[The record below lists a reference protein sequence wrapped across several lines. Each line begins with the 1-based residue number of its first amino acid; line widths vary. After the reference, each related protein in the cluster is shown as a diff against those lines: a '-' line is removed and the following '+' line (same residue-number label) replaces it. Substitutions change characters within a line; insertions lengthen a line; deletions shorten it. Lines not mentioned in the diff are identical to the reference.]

1 MRRGFLLCF
10 FWSGSALA
18 QTVSPDIGSDA
29 SASDLIVVQGYK
41 ESLAT
46 ATAAKRADNGIVEV
60 IDAEGIADFPDLN
73 LAEALQR
80 VSGVAVNRDGGEGR
94 SITVRGLSPDFTRVR
109 VNGLEALATTG
120 GKDQASGQGSA
131 NRGRGFDFQVFASEL
146 FNRVTVRK
154 SQSAE
159 VEEGSLG
166 ATVDLATA
174 MPFDYDG
181 FTAAMSAEQGY
192 NDLSQAWNPRFTG
205 LISNRWADGRL
216 GALLSVAYSSRD
228 VLEEGVGTT
237 RWENPSVQPNVGGC
251 FQSPGPCNSPAGV
264 YSEPNSAWHP
274 IRPTYER
281 LDYHSKRLGITG
293 AIQYEPTDR
302 TRINLSGL
310 YAYVDG
316 RRRENY
322 LYANLSRGSAQGT
335 RQIDVLDYALGP
347 NRELISATF
356 NDVEIRSEERND
368 ELSTEFF
375 QGSLEVK
382 QDVGERLHLNLQIGQ
397 SKSIQDNPVQTVLSF
412 DRYDQDGYSYDYSQ
426 SQKHPAFDYGFDVND
441 PANWSFA
448 VSNPLGEPSVIRM
461 RPNRTTNRIRSL
473 RFDATYDLDDS
484 IKLKAGFLGKQY
496 RFFTSER
503 RRFAVNG
510 VTDGAVPLP
519 AGVTIADVSHLVTG
533 IGRNLNMPDGTPTS
547 WLAPDYRKLTE
558 LLGLDCDCIN
568 QYGDF
573 RLSSDNNR
581 ANNRT
586 VSERDLSGYIQVDF
600 ETDLAGMRLRGN
612 IGARYARTR
621 TIAGGFVNTS
631 FVRIRNSYDD
641 FLPALNLA
649 LEPRHDVVLR
659 FAAAKVMARP
669 QLQNLTPGG
678 SINNTNRSLTTGN
691 PYLKP
696 TRAKALDFN
705 VEWYPDRHTQL
716 SLGLFYKDISS
727 FVQTPIVTIPYSQTG
742 FPDSLLSNGNTPDSV
757 FQVQQATNTKSGSL
771 KGFEIAAQRPFTFL
785 PAPLD
790 GFGAIANFTYVKS
803 RIDYIT
809 NASANPPTT
818 LTLPLVGLS
827 KTSWNGTLY
836 YERGWFMARVS
847 GAYRSG
853 YVLSVPGG
861 NGNDARGK
869 QKSFTLDAN
878 ASIRIGDRTELT
890 FQALNLTDVFDNVW
904 IDLTRMD
911 IEESTHTGRQF
922 YVGIKYRL

>member
-1 MRRGFLLCF
+1 MGQQVPAELADGE
-10 FWSGSALA
+10 SGDD
-18 QTVSPDIGSDA
+18 T
-29 SASDLIVVQGYK
+29 IVVRGYR
-41 ESLAT
+41 ESLVT
-46 ATAAKRADNGIVEV
+46 ASAAKRADSGITEV
-60 IDAEGIADFPDLN
+60 IDADGIADFPDLN

-80 VSGVAVNRDGGEGR
+80 VPGVALNRDGGEGR

-109 VNGLEALATTG
+109 LNGLEALATTG

-131 NRGRGFDFQVFASEL
+131 NRGRGFDFQVFAAEL
-146 FNRVTVRK
+146 FNRITVRK

-159 VEEGSLG
+159 LDEGSLG
-166 ATVDLATA
+166 ATVDLETA

-181 FTAAMSAEQGY
+181 FTAAVSGEQGY
-192 NDLSQAWNPRFTG
+192 NDLSRAWNPRFTG

-216 GALLSVAYSSRD
+216 GALVSVAYSTRD
-228 VLEEGVGTT
+228 VIEEGVGTT
-237 RWENPSVQPNVGGC
+237 RWENPSVSPNVGGC
-251 FQSPGPCNSPAGV
+251 FQSPGPCNSPAGA
-264 YSEPNSAWHP
+264 YSDPNSAWHP
-274 IRPTYER
+274 IRPTYQR

-293 AIQYEPTDR
+293 AIQYQPTDR
-302 TRINLSGL
+302 TLISLSGL
-310 YAYVDG
+310 YAHVDG

-356 NDVEIRSEERND
+356 DDVEIRSEERND
-368 ELSTEFF
+368 RLSTEFL
-375 QGSLEVK
+375 QASLEVK
-382 QDVGERLHLNLQIGQ
+382 QDVGDRLHLSAQLGQ
-397 SKSIQDNPVQTVLSF
+397 SRSVQDNPMQTVLSL
-412 DRYDQDGYSYDYSQ
+412 DRYDNDGYSYDYSQ
-426 SQKHPAFDYGFDVND
+426 SQKHPAFDYNFDVTD

-448 VSNPLGEPSVIRM
+448 ASNPLGEASVIRF
-461 RPNRTTNRIRSL
+461 RPNRTTNRIRSARL
-473 RFDATYDLDDS
+473 DATYDLNDQL
-484 IKLKAGFLGKQY
+484 KLKAGFLGKRY
-496 RFFTSER
+496 KFVTSEQR
-503 RRFAVNG
+503 RYTIAG
-510 VTDGAVPLP
+510 VTDGAVALP
-519 AGVTIADVSHLVTG
+519 AGVTIADISHLVPA
-533 IGRNLNMPDGTPTS
+533 IGRNLDMPAGTPTS
-547 WLAPDYRKLTE
+547 WLAPDYEKLNA
-558 LLGLDCDCIN
+558 LLGLDCNCVN

-573 RLSSDNNR
+573 RLSADNNR
-581 ANNRT
+581 ANNRS
-586 VSERDLSGYIQVDF
+586 VSERDLSGYVQVDF
-600 ETDLAGMRLRGN
+600 DTDMGSVRLRGN

-621 TIAGGFVNTS
+621 TISGGFVNTA
-631 FVRIRNSYDD
+631 FVRIRNSYGD

-649 LEPRHDVVLR
+649 LEPRRDIVVRLT
-659 FAAAKVMARP
+659 AAKVMARP

-696 TRAKALDFN
+696 TRAKALDLNF
-705 VEWYPDRHTQL
+705 EWYPDRYTQL

-727 FVQTPIVTIPYSQTG
+727 FVQTPVVTIPYSQTG
-742 FPDSLLSNGNTPDSV
+742 FPDELLSNGNTSESV

-809 NASANPPTT
+809 NATANPPTT
-818 LTLPLVGLS
+818 ITLPLVGLS
-827 KTSWNGTLY
+827 KTSWNATLY
-836 YERGWFMARVS
+836 YERAWFSTRLS

-853 YVLSVPGG
+853 YVLGVPGG

-878 ASIRIGDRTELT
+878 ASIRVTDNAELT

-904 IDLTRMD
+904 IDLTRMN

-922 YVGIKYRL
+922 YVGFKYRI